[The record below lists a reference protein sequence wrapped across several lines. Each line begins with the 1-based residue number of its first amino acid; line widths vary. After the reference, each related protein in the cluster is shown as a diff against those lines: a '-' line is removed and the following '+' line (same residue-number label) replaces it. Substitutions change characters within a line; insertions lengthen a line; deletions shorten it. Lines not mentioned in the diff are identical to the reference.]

1 MTLFPGFLENYADEE
16 DEGSEQG
23 YPAPLE
29 DNEGFPAP
37 LEYNEGFPAPL
48 EYNEGFPAPL
58 EYNEGF
64 PAQLKE
70 HVYTAPEE
78 TRCSSPLEDNA
89 YSALDRSEDNA
100 YSALDRSEEYVMEI
114 NGFVVPDE
122 VGQDNGAQAVN

>member
-29 DNEGFPAP
+29 D
-37 LEYNEGFPAPL
+37 NEGFPAPL